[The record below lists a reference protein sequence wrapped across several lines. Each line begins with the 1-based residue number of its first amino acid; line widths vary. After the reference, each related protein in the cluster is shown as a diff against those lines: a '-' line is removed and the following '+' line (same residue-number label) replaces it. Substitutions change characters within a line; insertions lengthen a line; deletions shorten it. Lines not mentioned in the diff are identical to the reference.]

1 MLTASCSPS
10 ATTTFGEEPMSRSNN
25 SRKGSTNKHGKRH
38 AQCGDKNCEYCA
50 RNFHHA
56 TKKGKVNAE

>member
-1 MLTASCSPS
+1 
-10 ATTTFGEEPMSRSNN
+10 MSRSNN